1 MEPVIDIYGLC
12 TQFGDTVVHRDLDL
26 RVERGDIVSL
36 VGGSGAGNQLD
47 RFGQEARRGEWTAR
61 LWNTMW

>member
-36 VGGSGAGNQLD
+36 VG
-47 RFGQEARRGEWTAR
+47 
-61 LWNTMW
+61 